1 MLSPIG
7 ISVSMCLAMHMYC
20 LLWPMRRLRR
30 QPGTHTLCVPVCDN
44 LLFSLL
50 HCSLLSPSISSSS
63 TPIIPSCVLSAGPY
77 QPGHY
82 RLCCAQFACKFRFRD
97 WFYIWSFKD
106 FSGRYFIHFGWPTAS
121 SRPTFW
127 SPSLPPR
134 LQTSVSFYWFWRLA
148 ASVCTD
154 KEQKCVCVCVCCI
167 PTAHT
172 CNSKKACKSGKK
184 KKVYYFDLVFWD
196 FITAQSVSECVSVC
210 VCVRLYIML
219 SGSVCACGFVSGS
232 RLAFNN
238 LWKIIIHLKSSE
250 EQSKTQPASSRSQ
263 PSAWRRSAA

>member
-1 MLSPIG
+1 MCMHYSTIKLDELVRFTSFSGVVLSLKSTLSRWPPAENLQLLWSTGNRNTNKKKNRNRGLMLSPIG
-7 ISVSMCLAMHMYC
+7 ISVSMCLAMHMHC

-30 QPGTHTLCVPVCDN
+30 QLHHRQPGTHTLCEPVCDN

-63 TPIIPSCVLSAGPY
+63 PPIIPSCVPSAGPY
-77 QPGHY
+77 QPVHY
-82 RLCCAQFACKFRFRD
+82 RLCSAQFACKFRFRD

-154 KEQKCVCVCVCCI
+154 KEQKMCVCVCCI
-167 PTAHT
+167 PTAHVQQQE
-172 CNSKKACKSGKK
+172 S
-184 KKVYYFDLVFWD
+184 L
-196 FITAQSVSECVSVC
+196 
-210 VCVRLYIML
+210 
-219 SGSVCACGFVSGS
+219 
-232 RLAFNN
+232 
-238 LWKIIIHLKSSE
+238 
-250 EQSKTQPASSRSQ
+250 
-263 PSAWRRSAA
+263 